1 MFNFIYRILIH
12 HFEKKL
18 EFQRANTLR
27 RSGADEKEIIEIDK
41 DLKRLSE
48 VRQKI
53 V

>member
-18 EFQRANTLR
+18 ELQRANTL
-27 RSGADEKEIIEIDK
+27 DEKEIIEIDK

>member
-1 MFNFIYRILIH
+1 MFNFIYKIIIN

-18 EFQRANTLR
+18 QVQRANTL
-27 RSGADEKEIIEIDK
+27 DKTQLDEIDK

-48 VRQKI
+48 VRQKL